1 MVPLNINTVIQ
12 GSLTLLG
19 YRLKNID
26 LRQDLALVSDVMGD
40 RGKLEQVFINILSNS
55 LEAMPEGGRLVISSS
70 EKNGL
75 IEVRLS
81 DTGTGIAEEDAARI
95 FDPFF
100 TTKEIGEGTGLGLS
114 ICYGI
119 IKQHGGDI
127 EISNAEGR
135 GTMVTVTL
143 PVREPHEKDS
153 DCGR

>member
-1 MVPLNINTVIQ
+1 M
-12 GSLTLLG
+12 
-19 YRLKNID
+19 
-26 LRQDLALVSDVMGD
+26 VSDVMGD

-127 EISNAEGR
+127 EISSAEGR
-135 GTMVTVTL
+135 GTTVTVTL
-143 PVREPHEKDS
+143 PVGEPHEKDF
-153 DCGR
+153 DCGRR